1 MSNTGSLNVSYQHD
15 VAKSA
20 AAVWEILGNFNG
32 LNNWHPAVSASD
44 LTGSGTQPGDVR
56 VLTLADGAKITEQL
70 QSYDST
76 AMSYSYSIEE
86 SPLPVRNYLSSIR
99 VEESSTGNSRISWTS
114 TFDADGAADDEAK
127 SIIQGIYEAGLGN
140 L

>member
-20 AAVWEILGNFNG
+20 AAVWDILGEFNG
-32 LNNWHPAVSASD
+32 LNNWHPAISASD

-70 QSYDST
+70 QAYNST
-76 AMSYSYSIEE
+76 AMSYRYSIEE
-86 SPLPVRNYLSSIR
+86 SPLPVKNYLSSIS
-99 VEESSTGNSRISWTS
+99 VEDTSAGNSRISWTS
-114 TFDADGAADDEAK
+114 TFDADGADDDEAQN
-127 SIIQGIYEAGLGN
+127 IIKGIYEAGLGN